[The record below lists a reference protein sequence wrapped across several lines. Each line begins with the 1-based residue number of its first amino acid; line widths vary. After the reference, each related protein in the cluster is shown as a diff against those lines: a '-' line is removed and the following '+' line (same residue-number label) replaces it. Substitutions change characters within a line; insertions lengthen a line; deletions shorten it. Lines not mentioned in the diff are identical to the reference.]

1 LLARAAASVHY
12 APVRFTSQ
20 RLTAELGQVLT
31 SLAVIDQ
38 APGIVMS
45 RTGGGAQQAFDRLR
59 SMSQSQ
65 HVKVAD
71 VRGC

>member
-1 LLARAAASVHY
+1 MARAAASVHN
-12 APVRFTSQ
+12 APVRSNSQ

-45 RTGGGAQQAFDRLR
+45 RTGGGA
-59 SMSQSQ
+59 
-65 HVKVAD
+65 
-71 VRGC
+71 